1 MDENPEINR
10 VQPEPLSALW
20 LMDSRLTEHIND
32 VGGGHLE
39 MIPDYDTGSKIF
51 GPAFVRLLIPSI
63 LWCPGMCV
71 AL

>member
-1 MDENPEINR
+1 MDENAEIKR
-10 VQPEPLSALW
+10 VQPEPLSAL
-20 LMDSRLTEHIND
+20 DSRLTQHIND

-51 GPAFVRLLIPSI
+51 GPAFFRVLILSI
-63 LWCPGMCV
+63 LWCPGMFV